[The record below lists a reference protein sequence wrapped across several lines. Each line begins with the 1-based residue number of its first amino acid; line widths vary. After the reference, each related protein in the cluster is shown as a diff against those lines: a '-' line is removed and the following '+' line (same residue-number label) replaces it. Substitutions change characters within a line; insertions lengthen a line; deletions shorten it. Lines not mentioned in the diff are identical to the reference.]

1 MARDT
6 RQAMVLAAV
15 ELLREHGA
23 DGVTLDALLTRSGA
37 PRGSIY
43 HHFPG
48 GRAQILDEAIQ
59 LAGDAIAGLIAG
71 SAADGP
77 VAVLDRFTAF
87 WRKTLQD
94 SDFAAG
100 CPVVS
105 VSVSAEPGS
114 PLVAHAEGIF
124 VRWTAL
130 LCDCFVADGLGA
142 DGAARLATMSLAAIQ
157 GAIVMC
163 RAQASLQPLDDV
175 AAELHVLL
183 SARSLFARSTR
194 PGLQGVN

>member
-124 VRWTAL
+124 ARWTAL

-142 DGAARLATMSLAAIQ
+142 DVAARLATMSLAAIQ